1 MSALESIALPPNR
14 RLFAANCS
22 LCDRDTGYSTITDVR
37 GQAHLVFI
45 SRTRDGGVWLRLGVD
60 QKSSQW
66 ASKSEYRQQLQDT
79 LLSDRDMNV
88 IENMNFSSACVVTDL
103 RLEIRME
110 FGWHPSFVRT
120 FDVATRSSEVLIFNR
135 NRQCALNTTLRLTN
149 SKQGLRCSGGD
160 ENSCGQHSLP
170 YSGQASGTTFL
181 ELVTLDPAAETSM
194 MCPQPG
200 SVNSY
205 TFHGSYYYAYIK
217 MDSCPPPQGESIN
230 RSNARNFRFDFNCP
244 L

>member
-1 MSALESIALPPNR
+1 MFVNRRSFFEAVTHPTLHEHVRILLSDVSVRKIKQMRPRLPASKNVTQYRKLLRQTRRKQALLFPRVILPLNR

-66 ASKSEYRQQLQDT
+66 ASRSEYRQQLQDT

-110 FGWHPSFVRT
+110 FGWHPSFVP
-120 FDVATRSSEVLIFNR
+120 
-135 NRQCALNTTLRLTN
+135 RL
-149 SKQGLRCSGGD
+149 
-160 ENSCGQHSLP
+160 
-170 YSGQASGTTFL
+170 
-181 ELVTLDPAAETSM
+181 
-194 MCPQPG
+194 
-200 SVNSY
+200 
-205 TFHGSYYYAYIK
+205 
-217 MDSCPPPQGESIN
+217 
-230 RSNARNFRFDFNCP
+230 
-244 L
+244 